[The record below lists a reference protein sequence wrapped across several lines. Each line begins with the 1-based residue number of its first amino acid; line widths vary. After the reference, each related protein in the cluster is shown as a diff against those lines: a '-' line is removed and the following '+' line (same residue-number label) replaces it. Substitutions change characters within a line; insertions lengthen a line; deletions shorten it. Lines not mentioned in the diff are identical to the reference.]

1 MNAKFSAAVAAFALG
16 FPLGAAAEETMPSFI
31 VGEQAALHPHEY
43 GGAPPIEYRSAP
55 AIADQIAID
64 DPTCDVGC
72 SNQCECADS
81 CCQQGILCGLI
92 KPSDHCF
99 DSFISPMTN
108 PVFFEDP
115 RQLTEVRGIFL
126 NHKVPLAAGGGD
138 VQLYAAQARARI
150 TDRFSIIATKD
161 GYVVSQNPVIADG
174 GLTWPLG

>member
-16 FPLGAAAEETMPSFI
+16 FPIVAVADETMPSLI
-31 VGEQAALHPHEY
+31 IGEQAALNPYEY
-43 GGAPPIEYRSAP
+43 GGVSAIEHQSAL
-55 AIADQIAID
+55 AVADQVCID
-64 DPTCDVGC
+64 DPSCGVGC
-72 SNQCECADS
+72 SQDVSCGAS
-81 CCQQGILCGLI
+81 CCQKNILCGLI
-92 KPSDHCF
+92 MPSDHCF

-150 TDRFSIIATKD
+150 EATDEYQWD
-161 GYVVSQNPVIADG
+161 GVAARTESVLASAIADG
-174 GLTWPLG
+174 